1 MDNTTGDTRIVIADD
16 NPVFR
21 YGLRA
26 LLETEADLRVVG
38 EANDGEEATQM
49 ALELNPNVLLLDL
62 AMPRASGL
70 EALRELT
77 ASSVPMHTILLTVA
91 IEKRE
96 IVEALQLGAR
106 GVVLKEAAT
115 QLVIKAIR
123 TVMAGQYWVGREKVT
138 ELVQYLRGMRPQD
151 YEEDHGKTFGLTLRE
166 LQITGAIVLGGTNK
180 DIAQNLSIS
189 EETVKHHL
197 THIFDK
203 TGASTRLELALLA
216 IRHKLI
222 PDA

>member
-16 NPVFR
+16 HPVFR

-115 QLVIKAIR
+115 Q
-123 TVMAGQYWVGREKVT
+123 
-138 ELVQYLRGMRPQD
+138 
-151 YEEDHGKTFGLTLRE
+151 
-166 LQITGAIVLGGTNK
+166 
-180 DIAQNLSIS
+180 
-189 EETVKHHL
+189 
-197 THIFDK
+197 
-203 TGASTRLELALLA
+203 
-216 IRHKLI
+216 
-222 PDA
+222 